1 VTIMHDKIAS
11 RRRSSRP
18 TAHLAPMIV
27 AAFLGLAACQTVTLP
42 SSDPNP
48 PSLTWSFGNI
58 ATKVNY
64 SAGGGSPSSPATVL
78 GTIGADYNMGV
89 QANNPGGVQS
99 VSLTGRGMAICN
111 GNSSTAP
118 YTQAHPFVF
127 TIPPQSYTYPVQS
140 NNQVLTQENV
150 VYTFSW
156 ANGPTMPAY
165 AACGGLVPLAANV
178 TYTASSSNYYGVTGQ
193 SAVKVIT
200 CDASH
205 GCTMPNF

>member
-1 VTIMHDKIAS
+1 MTMIYEKID
-11 RRRSSRP
+11 RRSGPSRP
-18 TAHLAPMIV
+18 AARLAPAIV
-27 AAFLGLAACQTVTLP
+27 LARLGFAACQTVTLP
-42 SSDPNP
+42 PSDPNP
-48 PSLTWSFGNI
+48 PSLTWSFGNV

-99 VSLTGRGMAICN
+99 VSLTGSGMAICG

-118 YTQAHPFVF
+118 YTQAHPFLF
-127 TIPPQSYTYPVQS
+127 TVPPQSYTYPVQS

-150 VYTFSW
+150 IYTFSW
-156 ANGPTMPAY
+156 ATGPTMPAY

-178 TYTASSSNYYGVTGQ
+178 TYIASASNYYGVSNQ
-193 SAVKVIT
+193 SAVTVIT

-205 GCTMPNF
+205 GCTAPNF